1 MVNFIQAK
9 HFQYIP
15 LAVLAMKFENDIFI
29 SYKSSDDQYDDMYSR
44 WISEFIQHT
53 EALLQKYFQY
63 SPKII
68 LSDNLPESEAEKLI
82 ENTALYI
89 PILSTETLTSDYNNE
104 LELIRNAL
112 INTGFEEKPSE
123 RVLLAYRSCLSPDLI
138 PKFLQGAEEFDFCKL
153 QAEYFFKNEV
163 TDDEVKE
170 LFWMN
175 MVNLAYRI
183 FEKLQKLKA
192 QSDEKV
198 DEQFPSVYLVP
209 ATPDKKL
216 LRMQIAVELKHAGFN
231 VLPEED
237 FDVNLLNAKNIIKE
251 KLNGCVAY
259 LQLAGEKYGD
269 IPRDS
274 NYSLQDIHLRTVTE
288 YNDELEQRGEKRI
301 PQIFY
306 VLPGL
311 RTHDETQAKFI
322 GQVRENAQIYRN
334 TEFYEGSFVRFRSFC
349 SNLKSRIIATNT
361 QTISTGTKK
370 VYVASAKLNGEL
382 QSIKNFFE
390 NLPGEFSF
398 QEDDS
403 NCGYLHH
410 WNLLMESDIIMIYAN
425 DDNTLWLEAR
435 LAELQ
440 KLQAVGKAN
449 GSASQK
455 VVYLAGKHDIPG
467 ELIPMNAKIIRD
479 PNGFNA
485 KHLNFLAG

>member
-1 MVNFIQAK
+1 
-9 HFQYIP
+9 
-15 LAVLAMKFENDIFI
+15 MKFDNDIFI

-53 EALLQKYFQY
+53 EALLQKYFHY

-68 LSDNLPESEAEKLI
+68 LSDNLPESQAEKLI

-104 LELIRNAL
+104 LELIRKAL
-112 INTGFEEKPSE
+112 INTGFNDNPAE
-123 RVLLAYRSCLSPDLI
+123 RVLLAYRSCLSTDLV
-138 PKFLQGAEEFDFCKL
+138 PEFLRGAEEFDFCKL

-183 FEKLQKLKA
+183 FEKLQKLKI
-192 QSDEKV
+192 QTEIPSEKA
-198 DEQFPSVYLVP
+198 PSVYLVP

-231 VLPEED
+231 VLPEEE
-237 FDVNLLNAKNIIKE
+237 FDVNLLNAKKIIKE
-251 KLNGCVAY
+251 KLNECVAY
-259 LQLAGEKYGD
+259 VQLAGEKYGEV
-269 IPRDS
+269 PQDS

-288 YNDELEQRGEKRI
+288 HNNDLEKSGEQRI
-301 PQIFY
+301 PQVFY
-306 VLPGL
+306 ILPGL

-322 GQVRENAQIYRN
+322 AHVRENAQIYQN
-334 TEFYEGSFVRFRSFC
+334 TELYEGSFVRFRSFC
-349 SNLKSRIIATNT
+349 SHLGSRIIANA
-361 QTISTGTKK
+361 QTVSSVEKK
-370 VYVASAKLNGEL
+370 VYVASPKINGEL
-382 QSIKNFFE
+382 QSIKSFFD
-390 NLPGEFSF
+390 NLPGAYTFH
-398 QEDDS
+398 DDNS
-403 NCGYLHH
+403 NSGYLHH
-410 WNLLMESDIIMIYAN
+410 WNLLMQSDVVMIYAN
-425 DDNTLWLEAR
+425 DDNKLWLEAR

-440 KLQAVGKAN
+440 KLQAFGKNN
-449 GSASQK
+449 GITSHK

-479 PNGFNA
+479 PSGFNA